1 MLIRSLEG
9 NGPMRGLL
17 CLLKQIEEFV
27 SEIFVVEFHHDSLLG
42 QLRPGWHGCLR
53 DIGEVISDMRRVLVE
68 VLELEFDPPTTGEY
82 AVLLLMK

>member
-9 NGPMRGLL
+9 DGPMCGLL
-17 CLLKQIEEFV
+17 CLLKQIVEFV

-42 QLRPGWHGCLR
+42 QLRPGRHCCLR

-82 AVLLLMK
+82 AVL